1 MKRQHVENLNNL
13 NIDLQ
18 RQISYLNVEN
28 AGLKT
33 ENEGLKTANE
43 GLKTENEGL
52 KTENARLKTENA
64 RLDNLVKAYKA
75 SAESATRDYIEATQL
90 HF

>member
-1 MKRQHVENLNNL
+1 
-13 NIDLQ
+13 
-18 RQISYLNVEN
+18 
-28 AGLKT
+28 
-33 ENEGLKTANE
+33 NE
-43 GLKTENEGL
+43 GLKTENEG
-52 KTENARLKTENA
+52 LKTENA

>member
-33 ENEGLKTANE
+33 ENAGLN
-43 GLKTENEGL
+43 TENEGL

>member
-33 ENEGLKTANE
+33 ENA

>member
-43 GLKTENEGL
+43 GLKTEN
-52 KTENARLKTENA
+52 ARLKTENA